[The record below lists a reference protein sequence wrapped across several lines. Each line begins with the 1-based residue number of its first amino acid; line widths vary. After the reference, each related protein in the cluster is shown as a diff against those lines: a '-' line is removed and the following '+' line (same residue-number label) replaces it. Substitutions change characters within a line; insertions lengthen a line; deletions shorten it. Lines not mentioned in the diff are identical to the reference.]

1 MATTTEQPVFVLA
14 PGAWHSPGCYEI
26 VQAKLHAQN
35 FETRAVAYP
44 SVGAEPPTK
53 GLFDDAAAVRAEIEA
68 CVNQG
73 RQVIVVGHSY
83 GGLVIAEA
91 VKGLGYK
98 QRQADGKTG
107 GVTLVVYLAA
117 FVTPKGASI
126 LKMLGGQPLP
136 WMNFQV
142 RKNTEE
148 EEREKKNTP
157 LSLRIHI
164 QADRC
169 WRLTMYSG

>member
-1 MATTTEQPVFVLA
+1 MATTSEQPVFVLA
-14 PGAWHSPGCYEI
+14 PGAWHTPDAYEI
-26 VQAKLHAQN
+26 VQGKLQAQG
-35 FETRAVAYP
+35 FESHGVTYP
-44 SVGAEPPTK
+44 SVGAEPPNK
-53 GLFDDAAAVRAEIEA
+53 GLFDDAAAVRAEIERHA
-68 CVNQG
+68 NQG
-73 RQVIVVGHSY
+73 RQIIVVGHSY

-98 QRQADGKTG
+98 QRKAEGKAG

-142 RKNTEE
+142 RETEN
-148 EEREKKNTP
+148 RV
-157 LSLRIHI
+157 RII
-164 QADRC
+164 NV
-169 WRLTMYSG
+169 SIEV

>member
-1 MATTTEQPVFVLA
+1 MATPTASPVFVLA
-14 PGAWHSPGCYEI
+14 PGAWHTPDCYDI
-26 VQAKLHAQN
+26 LVGKLHAQGL
-35 FETRAVAYP
+35 ETCAVAYP

-68 CVNQG
+68 LTNQG

-98 QRQADGKTG
+98 QRQAEGKTG

-142 RKNTEE
+142 RRGNKTKPHSRANSIGAM
-148 EEREKKNTP
+148 
-157 LSLRIHI
+157 LG
-164 QADRC
+164 D
-169 WRLTMYSG
+169 

>member
-1 MATTTEQPVFVLA
+1 MAATTEQPIFILA
-14 PGAWHSPGCYEI
+14 PGAWHTPDAFEI
-26 VQAKLHAQN
+26 VQGKLHAQG

-44 SVGAEPPTK
+44 SVGAEPPNK
-53 GLFDDAAAVRAEIEA
+53 GLFDDAAAVRAEIEVHA
-68 CVNQG
+68 NQG
-73 RQVIVVGHSY
+73 RQIIVVGHSY

-98 QRQADGKTG
+98 QRKAENKTG

-142 RKNTEE
+142 SDNPHESTS
-148 EEREKKNTP
+148 ERF
-157 LSLRIHI
+157 
-164 QADRC
+164 
-169 WRLTMYSG
+169 W

>member
-1 MATTTEQPVFVLA
+1 MATTSEQPVFVLA
-14 PGAWHSPGCYEI
+14 PGAWHTPDAYEI
-26 VQAKLHAQN
+26 VQGKLHAQG
-35 FETRAVAYP
+35 FETHAVAYP
-44 SVGAEPPTK
+44 SVGAEPPNK
-53 GLFDDAAAVRAEIEA
+53 GLFDDAAAVRAEIEVHA
-68 CVNQG
+68 NKG

-98 QRQADGKTG
+98 QRTAEGQTG

-142 RKNTEE
+142 RGISCYESI
-148 EEREKKNTP
+148 TP
-157 LSLRIHI
+157 EQL
-164 QADRC
+164 
-169 WRLTMYSG
+169 WWLTIGIG